1 MSLFGFSS
9 HVFGWL
15 PLFLHNPRIVQHIF
29 VHGKP
34 PVQPFTVSRFIV
46 SSHGFAKSQ
55 GPIQLKEETISLC
68 HPEQSEGY
76 LCGERSVWDI
86 NLVTTPDC
94 VHRRPTSDP

>member
-15 PLFLHNPRIVQHIF
+15 PLFLHNPRIVQYIF

-34 PVQPFTVSRFIV
+34 PIQPFAISRFIV

-55 GPIQLKEETISLC
+55 GPIQFKEETISLC
-68 HPEQSEGY
+68 HPEQSEGS
-76 LCGERSVWDI
+76 LSGERSVWVT
-86 NLVTTPDC
+86 NLVTPPVY
-94 VHRRPTSDP
+94 VHRRPASDP